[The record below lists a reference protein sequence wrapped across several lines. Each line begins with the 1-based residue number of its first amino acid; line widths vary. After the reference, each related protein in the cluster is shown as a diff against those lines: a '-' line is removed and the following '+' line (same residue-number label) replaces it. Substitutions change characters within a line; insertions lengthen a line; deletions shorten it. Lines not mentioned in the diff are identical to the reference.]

1 MPHRICTATT
11 KKGLPCRGPA
21 TSADGLRCLAHDPE
35 RSDQMKIAQAQG
47 GSARSNANRA
57 AKSLPD
63 DLKDVAQMLLAAMR
77 DVRDG
82 KLDPKVASA
91 LASLSNAYRG
101 IFEVGQVDA
110 KLAEIDARLAAAEE
124 AS

>member
-1 MPHRICTATT
+1 MDDQHCQATT
-11 KKGLPCRGPA
+11 KDGKPC
-21 TSADGLRCLAHDPE
+21 SARVRTGRPYCAWHDPE
-35 RSDQMKIAQAQG
+35 IVAERAEWTRKG
-47 GSARSNANRA
+47 GEGRSNANRA
-57 AKSLPD
+57 AKALPD
-63 DLKDVAQMLLAAMR
+63 DLKDVGQMLLTAMR

-110 KLAEIDARLAAAEE
+110 KLSEIDARLAAAEE
-124 AS
+124 GRR